1 MRYLIC
7 ILIFSIAFIAC
18 QKDVDPELPPFEEQ
32 LVVDGGI
39 YKNEVAKVKL
49 SNSFDYFGKFDSAT
63 VFGKIITDAVVT
75 ISDGENT
82 ERLNLLPILYKNK
95 VIDIA
100 YMGNPITGIKGQVG
114 KTYTLKIEYR
124 NQTYTALSTMLPA
137 VTLDSAWFDFKKRGD
152 NNEELGFLKVK
163 FFEPEPLGDF
173 YRSFTKRISKD
184 SVFLTYF
191 NSVFEDKFINGISF
205 ELNYTRPL
213 PANSKAAEDDDYR
226 RRHYDINDTVVL
238 NFCKIGRKE
247 FDYFSSVANNIS
259 ANGNPF
265 STPYNILSNISN
277 NGIGIFCAYGS
288 RIDTIVLK
296 KGKKF
301 KAP

>member
-1 MRYLIC
+1 MRYLIY
-7 ILIFSIAFIAC
+7 ILIFSFAVIAC
-18 QKDVDPELPPFEEQ
+18 QKNVDPELPPFEEQ
-32 LVVDGGI
+32 LVVDGSI
-39 YKNEVAKVKL
+39 FKNEVAKVKL

-63 VFGKIITDAVVT
+63 VFGKIITDAIVT
-75 ISDGENT
+75 ISDGVNT

-100 YMGNPITGIKGQVG
+100 FMGNSFTGIKGEAG

-124 NQTYTALSTMLPA
+124 NKTYTASSTMLNPA
-137 VTLDSAWFDFKKRGD
+137 DLDSAWFDFKKRGD
-152 NNEELGFLKVK
+152 KNEELGFMKVK

-173 YRSFTKRISKD
+173 YRSFTKRVTKD

-191 NSVFEDKFINGISF
+191 NSVFEDKFINGIAF

-213 PANSKAAEDDDYR
+213 PSNSRATDDEDYR
-226 RRHYDINDTVVL
+226 RRHYDINDTVIL

-277 NGIGIFCAYGS
+277 DGIGIFCAYGS
-288 RIDTIVLK
+288 RIDTIVLR
-296 KGKKF
+296 KGRKF
-301 KAP
+301 N